1 MLDSNTLQTVL
12 GYCRSLVEKWLGF
25 NCKRPTVAAIYNY
38 HQTEIGLNT
47 SGQPTAKQFE
57 AIKNKGVEV
66 VINLAPSSAENSLQD
81 EQKLV
86 ESMSMF
92 YVHIPVDFRNPRE
105 EDFSQFVAI
114 LEQYSY
120 PSLWIHCAANMRVS
134 AFIYK
139 YRKEVLKMDHN
150 KIIKDLHVFWRPNKT
165 WKTFLGL
172 DKQ

>member
-12 GYCRSLVEKWLGF
+12 GYCRSLVEKRLGF

-134 AFIYK
+134 AFL
-139 YRKEVLKMDHN
+139 YRYRVQILKHKKSDA
-150 KIIKDLHVFWRPNKT
+150 IRDLYHIWKPFGVWRR
-165 WKTFLGL
+165 FLEM
-172 DKQ
+172 